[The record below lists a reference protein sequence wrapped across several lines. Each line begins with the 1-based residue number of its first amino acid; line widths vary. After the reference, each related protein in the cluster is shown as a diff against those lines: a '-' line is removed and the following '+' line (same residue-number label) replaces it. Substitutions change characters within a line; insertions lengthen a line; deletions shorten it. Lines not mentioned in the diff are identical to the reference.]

1 MSTPEEAVAGTHDY
15 LYYCALGIPL
25 IAAYNII
32 AAIFRG
38 LGDTRSPMY
47 FIAVACVLNIVLD
60 YVFLGAVG
68 MGPEGAAIATVIAQ
82 GVSVVISLFY
92 IRRGSAGI
100 SVARSDF
107 RPDHAMLHDILRI
120 GVPIALQDGF
130 IQISFLVI
138 TVIANMRG
146 LTDAAAVGIVE
157 KVISFLFLVPSSMLS
172 TVSALGAQNVGAG
185 AHDRVRQT
193 LRYALGIA
201 VGFGVFVS
209 ILMQFAAEDVLAL
222 FTSDMAVVASGADY
236 FRGYVIDCIFA
247 GVHFCFS
254 GYFCAYGR
262 SEISFIHNIISITCA
277 RIPLA
282 YLASA
287 MFPLTLL
294 PMGLATATG
303 SVVSIIICVICY
315 LWLRPKFEQSS
326 LPH

>member
-1 MSTPEEAVAGTHDY
+1 MVALLPHLVAIMSTPEEAVAGTHDY

-201 VGFGVFVS
+201 VGGRGR
-209 ILMQFAAEDVLAL
+209 ARAL
-222 FTSDMAVVASGADY
+222 HERHGR
-236 FRGYVIDCIFA
+236 RGIRR
-247 GVHFCFS
+247 G
-254 GYFCAYGR
+254 
-262 SEISFIHNIISITCA
+262 
-277 RIPLA
+277 
-282 YLASA
+282 
-287 MFPLTLL
+287 LL
-294 PMGLATATG
+294 PRLCHRLHLRGSPFLLQRVFLRLWPFGNLVHPQHHFDYLRAHPARVSRFGHVPADAAADGSRDRDGLRRFHRH
-303 SVVSIIICVICY
+303 
-315 LWLRPKFEQSS
+315 LRHLLS
-326 LPH
+326 LAAAPL

>member
-1 MSTPEEAVAGTHDY
+1 
-15 LYYCALGIPL
+15 
-25 IAAYNII
+25 
-32 AAIFRG
+32 
-38 LGDTRSPMY
+38 
-47 FIAVACVLNIVLD
+47 
-60 YVFLGAVG
+60 
-68 MGPEGAAIATVIAQ
+68 
-82 GVSVVISLFY
+82 
-92 IRRGSAGI
+92 
-100 SVARSDF
+100 
-107 RPDHAMLHDILRI
+107 
-120 GVPIALQDGF
+120 
-130 IQISFLVI
+130 
-138 TVIANMRG
+138 MRG

-185 AHDRVRQT
+185 AHGRVRQT

-236 FRGYVIDCIFA
+236 FHGYVIDCIFA

-287 MFPLTLL
+287 MFPMTLL

-303 SVVSIIICVICY
+303 SVVSIVICVICY
-315 LWLRPKFEQSS
+315 LWLRPKFERNFAK
-326 LPH
+326 

>member
-1 MSTPEEAVAGTHDY
+1 
-15 LYYCALGIPL
+15 
-25 IAAYNII
+25 
-32 AAIFRG
+32 
-38 LGDTRSPMY
+38 MY

-92 IRRGSAGI
+92 IRRGSTGI

-107 RPDHAMLHDILRI
+107 RPDHAMLHAILRI

-146 LTDAAAVGIVE
+146 LTDAAAVGI
-157 KVISFLFLVPSSMLS
+157 
-172 TVSALGAQNVGAG
+172 
-185 AHDRVRQT
+185 DRVRQT

-236 FRGYVIDCIFA
+236 FHGYVIDCIFA

-287 MFPLTLL
+287 MFPMTLL
-294 PMGLATATG
+294 PMGLAT
-303 SVVSIIICVICY
+303 IICVICY
-315 LWLRPKFEQSS
+315 LWLRPRFERNFTK
-326 LPH
+326 